1 METFEFYP
9 LKEILEDFYISE
21 IAKELDVDEKAIDY
35 TNNTD
40 VKVNEK
46 ELETLLSAKKLVKNE
61 IYKNAE
67 CRVLNYLET
76 FKCSKNPDVENY
88 LHNKEKALRLQKES
102 VSRTYLFINT
112 ENEDIMAYFSLAIKP
127 VIIKENHD
135 ITKTK
140 KKKMNIKKEDNIE
153 ICSTFLIGQIGRADN
168 YTREDIDLKIILDY
182 IFAVINKIRALIGGK
197 IIMIEVEKEPKL
209 IKRYEEFNFQ
219 NINSDSD
226 YTQLMQWVNSY

>member
-40 VKVNEK
+40 IKVNGK
-46 ELETLLSAKKLVKNE
+46 ELETLLLAKKLVKNE

-135 ITKTK
+135 ITPTK

-168 YTREDIDLKIILDY
+168 YTREDIDLKVILDY

-219 NINSDSD
+219 NINSDSE

>member
-21 IAKELDVDEKAIDY
+21 IAKELDVDEKTIDY

-40 VKVNEK
+40 IKVNGK
-46 ELETLLSAKKLVKNE
+46 ELETLLLAKKLVKNE

-102 VSRTYLFINT
+102 VSRTYLFINP

>member
-21 IAKELDVDEKAIDY
+21 IAKELDVDEKTIDY

-40 VKVNEK
+40 IKVNGK
-46 ELETLLSAKKLVKNE
+46 ELETLLLAKKLVKNE

-140 KKKMNIKKEDNIE
+140 KKKMNIKKEDSVE